1 MGLPMGECVL
11 TIPDDMMDM
20 LRRGRESRLRQN
32 AIRTCLRLLTDV
44 FVSIGAS
51 LTEIADVCE
60 GECARRRL
68 EYEQRKLAERKR
80 GRK

>member
-1 MGLPMGECVL
+1 MGECVL
-11 TIPDDMMDM
+11 TLPDDMMDM
-20 LRRGRESRLRQN
+20 LRRGRESRLRQESMR
-32 AIRTCLRLLTDV
+32 ICIRLLTDA
-44 FVSIGAS
+44 FVIIGAS

-68 EYEQRKLAERKR
+68 EHEQRKLAERKR